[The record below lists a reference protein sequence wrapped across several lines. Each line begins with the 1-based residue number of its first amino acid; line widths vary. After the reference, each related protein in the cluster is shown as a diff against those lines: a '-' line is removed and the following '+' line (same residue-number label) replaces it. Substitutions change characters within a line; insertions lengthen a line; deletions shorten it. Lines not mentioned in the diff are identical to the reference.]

1 MNKKKRSYA
10 YSVIELFESQ
20 VNATSDYIA
29 LSDKKSQYTYC
40 ELNEKVNQFSQ
51 CLRKNGIIK
60 GDCVAILL
68 DPSTDFILC
77 ILAIVKLG
85 AVYVPMDTL
94 APVTRLNHLLKE
106 TNPRLVITND
116 ELKQKLQEISI
127 PQYLVRQLH
136 FESISYSKENIGEM
150 IHPEEPLY
158 MIYTS
163 GSTGKPKGV
172 IIPHQAVVN
181 LAVVENY
188 ASVQRGQIVAQCN
201 NLAFDASTFEIWSSL
216 LNGGKLCVIS
226 KETRAN
232 PMALKKTLEDNAV
245 EYLLLPTALFH
256 QLIKSAP
263 KTLNQPKT
271 ILFGGEQINPA
282 LLRQFIVHRNK
293 INKPVTL
300 INGYGPS
307 EGTTFACRHIINEE
321 LLTSD
326 EHLSAIGV
334 PFKNTQTYV
343 LDEQMNEVDEGELYL
358 SGIHLALG
366 YHRSE
371 DITIEK
377 FIKNPFCQI
386 APFER
391 MYKTGDLV
399 KKLSTGELLY
409 TGRVDDQVKV
419 GGYRIHLSEVERK
432 LMKHNEVSLAAVVV
446 EMGGGLHKML
456 TAYIVFSSPH
466 TKIHADELREFLSQE
481 LPSYML
487 PAKYVMVD
495 ELPLTPIGKIDKA
508 KLDQISHTDLSFHI
522 DKSLTNKT
530 EETLKDIWNHLLNR
544 SHIEVN
550 KNLFDLGA
558 TSLLI
563 TEACTLINHA
573 LHTELQVVDLL
584 EHPTIHK
591 LTKYIEGDI
600 DVPLVREI
608 HSTTSSDIAIVGM
621 SCRFPGA
628 NNIDQF
634 WDNLCQGKDC
644 LTRFNPEDFGGSLQ
658 KTSNFVPVKGI
669 LSDIDQF
676 DASFFNFSPVDANIT
691 DPQQRIFLE
700 CAWEALE
707 SAAIAPKKQKVK
719 TISVFAGM
727 TDSTYLHE
735 NLLKNNR
742 FCREYDLFHQ
752 RIATSLSMLSTQTSY
767 RLNLK
772 GRSVNVN
779 TACSTG
785 LIAVDHACQDLILG
799 HSDIALAGASCV
811 TVPQIDGYIY
821 QPGSIV
827 SPDGYCRPFSS
838 EANGTVFS
846 NGVGVVV
853 LKRLEDA
860 INDHNTI
867 YAVIKSRGVNN
878 DGVDKLGFTAPSM
891 SGQMSCIKD
900 ALSQA
905 KLTADQIS
913 FVEAHG
919 TATALGDVI
928 ELHALSAVYR
938 EQTEL
943 SHYCALGSVKANIG
957 HTDVA
962 AGMAGLI
969 KTALCLYHKKITP
982 MIYFDKPNP
991 DLGLE
996 ESPFYVNDQL
1006 MDWENV
1012 HRARYAGVS
1021 SFGVGGTNVHMILS
1035 DYDVSQHTTAPFL
1048 QTEELVFVSG
1058 KTQRAL
1064 EEQIQKLDQ
1073 YLSSDR
1079 CNDDMLR
1086 DIAYTLHRGRDD
1098 FNWRR
1103 FSVGKNIVEIQKGL
1117 QETHSVYCDDEV
1129 QHSIVLMFSGQGTQ
1143 YPRMAMELFDT
1154 IPRFREYVLQGIKTA
1169 NHYLNCDLL
1178 HLIKN
1183 SDTDSLAPTQ
1193 FTQPALFIIEYA
1205 LARLL
1210 MECGVQLDV
1219 LIGHSIGEYV
1229 AACVAG
1235 VFSFE
1240 DGIALVCERGLLMAN
1255 VPAGQMLSLECSDEE
1270 CQEYQLVSGVSLAL
1284 HNATHQYVLAGN
1296 TESIGVLEKHLIKH
1310 KKQYHKLKVSH
1321 AFHSGMMECLEKP
1334 FKELFS
1340 NITLSPPMIPIVSNV
1355 TGDWLSAEDAMSPDY
1370 WYRHLRYTVQ
1380 FAQGVHLL
1388 LQDEH
1393 PLFVEV
1399 GLGQSLC
1406 GFVNTMSSKHVFV
1419 TSTLPSH
1426 YKPVSDL
1433 TQFLTTL
1440 GQLWTKGVAVLL
1452 EPLHESSVRKS
1463 IALPTYAF
1471 QRQRYWIHPDES
1483 SLKLNRQTKLYSPVW
1498 TREALSEVNHITLG
1512 DYQWVIFKDT
1522 RDIGQQLIN
1531 VLSFYNVRP
1540 IIIEAGDAFII
1551 HSQTHFTINPVLKE
1565 HYIDCFKCL
1574 REALNHPKFIHC
1586 WSLDGVEEEVQEG
1599 TAIDVCFDKGF
1610 YSLLYVI
1617 QAYVEVI
1624 GAQTELSCCIM
1635 THGTQPILGTERL
1648 SPVNATLSSFC
1659 HVVPLEH
1666 PLIRCLVVDIM
1677 REVKGVDLTSILADI
1692 LAALTI
1698 SETKDIL
1705 IAYRNNYRWFPA
1717 YVAIENNSLKS
1728 RLSDKGIYLITGGFG
1743 GIGLALSE
1751 AIASQVH
1758 QPILILSSRKSYPP
1772 QEQWAQILEDK
1783 NHQEYDTISQLKYI
1797 QSLGASINLYPCDV
1811 TNEQDV
1817 SQLFHWIF
1825 LNYGKLNGLI
1835 HAAGIAGEGIIQ
1847 LKTPDKAHQVLSP
1860 KIYGAYYLANATQNL
1875 PILDFVVLM
1884 SSIAA
1889 IVGAKGQI
1897 DYSAA
1902 NASLDV
1908 MAQSNLFHSKFT
1920 LSLNWNTWRD
1930 VGMSVCLSKT
1940 DALNL
1945 FNLGNDISSKEGQ
1958 SLFLNALS
1966 TSYRH
1971 LIISNYELAR
1981 YQELLANPVNENEE
1995 VKNRISREHLNI
2007 KNTYLEPQD
2016 ELEKQLA
2023 KLWQECLH
2031 IDSIGREDNFF
2042 ALGGHSLK
2050 AMTLIEQINAVFDC
2064 SLSIQHM
2071 YKAPTIAL
2079 LRQLISESQKQSIDI
2094 IVPLNEIDEV
2104 KPKLFFC
2111 HPVSGLVYCFN
2122 EIASLWKSA
2131 SIYGIQDPSI
2141 SVGKMLYDSIES
2153 MAKQYVD
2160 AILQI
2165 QPKGPYYLVGY
2176 SFGGTMV
2183 YEIAYLL
2190 RKQHHKIGLLALIES
2205 WSVFSPRQREDSYSI
2220 EHLFSMDD
2228 KKTKALA
2235 DLAAERMRLLLEHEP
2250 TMTSQDMILFK
2261 AKELNE
2267 GYQEIDDPYNGW
2279 AKFNK
2284 GNIMCQ
2290 TIDANHDTIM
2300 NEENSKMI
2308 AEFLQKNDFYQ

>member
-1 MNKKKRSYA
+1 MNKKKRSYK

-20 VNATSDYIA
+20 VKTTSDYIA
-29 LSDKKSQYTYC
+29 LSDKKSQYTYYD
-40 ELNEKVNQFSQ
+40 LNQKVNQFSH

-77 ILAIVKLG
+77 ILAIAKLG

-94 APVTRLNHLLKE
+94 APVTRLNHMLND
-106 TNPRLVITND
+106 TNPRLVITSD
-116 ELKQKLQEISI
+116 ELKQKLQEISV

-136 FESISYSKENIGEM
+136 LESISYSKENIKEM

-172 IIPHQAVVN
+172 IIPHQSVVN

-188 ASVQRGQIVAQCN
+188 ASVQSGQIVAQCN

-226 KETRAN
+226 KEVRTN
-232 PMALKKTLEDNAV
+232 PLELKKTLEDNAV

-263 KTLNQPKT
+263 KALNQPKT

-307 EGTTFACRHIINEE
+307 EATTFACRHVINEK
-321 LLTSD
+321 LLASD

-343 LDEQMNEVDEGELYL
+343 LDEQMNEADEGELYL

-371 DITIEK
+371 EITFEK
-377 FIKNPFCQI
+377 FIKNPFCQT

-399 KKLSTGELLY
+399 KKLPTGELLY

-495 ELPLTPIGKIDKA
+495 ELPLTPIGKIDKT
-508 KLDQISHTDLSFHI
+508 KLDQIPHTDLSFYI

-530 EETLKDIWNHLLNR
+530 EETLKEIWNHLLNR

-563 TEACTLINHA
+563 TEACTLINQA

-600 DVPLVREI
+600 DVPMVREI
-608 HSTTSSDIAIVGM
+608 HSTASWDIAIVGM

-644 LTRFNPEDFGGSLQ
+644 LTRFNSEEFSSSLQ
-658 KTSNFVPVKGI
+658 KTSNFVPVKGV
-669 LSDIDQF
+669 LTDIDQF

-707 SAAIAPKKQKVK
+707 HAAVAPKKQEER

-799 HSDIALAGASCV
+799 HSDIALAGASCI
-811 TVPQIDGYIY
+811 TIPQIDGYIY

-838 EANGTVFS
+838 KANGTVFS

-860 INDHNTI
+860 INDRNTI

-891 SGQMSCIKD
+891 SGQVSCIKD
-900 ALSQA
+900 ALCQA
-905 KLTADQIS
+905 KITPEQIS
-913 FVEAHG
+913 FVETHG

-928 ELHALSAVYR
+928 EIHALSAVYR
-938 EQTEL
+938 EQTDR

-962 AGMAGLI
+962 AGIAGLI
-969 KTALCLYHKKITP
+969 KTALCLYYKKITP
-982 MIYFDKPNP
+982 LIYFDKPNP
-991 DLGLE
+991 HLGLE
-996 ESPFYVNDQL
+996 GSPFYVNDQL
-1006 MDWENV
+1006 MDWENDHGV
-1012 HRARYAGVS
+1012 RYAGIS

-1035 DYDVSQHTTAPFL
+1035 DYDVHQQSTPRLL
-1048 QTEELVFVSG
+1048 QTEELVMISG

-1073 YLSSDR
+1073 YLSTDE
-1079 CNDDMLR
+1079 CHDYMLR
-1086 DIAYTLHRGRDD
+1086 NIAYTLHKGRDD
-1098 FNWRR
+1098 FNWRH
-1103 FSVGKNIVEIQKGL
+1103 FSVGKKIIEIQKGF
-1117 QETHSVYCDDEV
+1117 QENYSVYCDDELQYSV
-1129 QHSIVLMFSGQGTQ
+1129 VLMFSGQGTQ
-1143 YPRMAMELFDT
+1143 YPRMAMELFDL
-1154 IPRFREYVLQGIKTA
+1154 IPRFREYVLQGINAA

-1178 HLIKN
+1178 YLIKN
-1183 SDTDSLAPTQ
+1183 SATDSLAPTQ

-1210 MECGVQLDV
+1210 MDCGVQPDV

-1229 AACVAG
+1229 AACLAG

-1255 VPAGQMLSLECSDEE
+1255 VPAGQMLSIECSDEE
-1270 CQEYQLVSGVSLAL
+1270 CQEYQLIAGVSLAL
-1284 HNATHQYVLAGN
+1284 HNATHQYVLAGSP
-1296 TESIGVLEKHLIKH
+1296 ERIEILERHLMKH

-1321 AFHSGMMECLEKP
+1321 AFHSDMMECLEKP

-1340 NITLSPPMIPIVSNV
+1340 NITLSPPTIPIVSNV

-1370 WYRHLRYTVQ
+1370 WYRHLRHTVQ
-1380 FAQGVHLL
+1380 FARGVHLL

-1406 GFVNTMSSKHVFV
+1406 GFVTTMSSQPIFV
-1419 TSTLPSH
+1419 TPTLPGR
-1426 YKPVSDL
+1426 YKAVSDM

-1440 GQLWTKGVAVLL
+1440 GRLWTKGVSVLL
-1452 EPLHESSVRKS
+1452 DPVYGSSIRKK

-1471 QRQRYWIHPDES
+1471 QRQRYWIHPDEG
-1483 SLKLNRQTKLYSPVW
+1483 SLKHNKGTTLYSPVW
-1498 TREALSEVNHITLG
+1498 TREALSEVSHACKVS
-1512 DYQWVIFKDT
+1512 DYQWVVFKDT
-1522 RDIGQQLIN
+1522 MDIGQQIIN
-1531 VLSFYNVRP
+1531 VLSFYNAQPV
-1540 IIIEAGDAFII
+1540 IIEAGDEFII
-1551 HSQTHFTINPVLKE
+1551 HSQTHFTINPAVKE
-1565 HYIDCFKCL
+1565 HYIDCFNCL
-1574 REALNHPKFIHC
+1574 KKALNHPKFIHC
-1586 WSLDGVEEEVQEG
+1586 WSLDAIEEPQNDTTIESG
-1599 TAIDVCFDKGF
+1599 FDKGF

-1617 QAYVEVI
+1617 QSYVELI
-1624 GAQTELSCCIM
+1624 GAQHELSCCIM
-1635 THGTQPILGTERL
+1635 THGTQPVLGTERL
-1648 SPVNATLSSFC
+1648 SPANATLSSFC
-1659 HVVPLEH
+1659 RVVPLEH
-1666 PLIRCLVVDIM
+1666 PLIRCLMVDIA
-1677 REVKGVDLTSILADI
+1677 RDVKGVDLTLIFADI
-1692 LAALTI
+1692 LATLI
-1698 SETKDIL
+1698 DKSENIL
-1705 IAYRNNYRWFPA
+1705 IAYRNNYRWLPSH
-1717 YVAIENNSLKS
+1717 VAIENNFLKS
-1728 RLSDKGIYLITGGFG
+1728 RLSDKGIYLITGGLG

-1751 AIASQVH
+1751 AIATQVS
-1758 QPILILSSRKSYPP
+1758 QPILILSSRRSYPP
-1772 QEQWAQILEDK
+1772 QDQWTQILKDK
-1783 NHQEYDTISQLKYI
+1783 NHEEHGTISQLKYI
-1797 QSLGASINLYPCDV
+1797 ESLGASINLYPCDV
-1811 TNEQDV
+1811 TNEQEV
-1817 SQLFHWIF
+1817 SQLLHWIF
-1825 LNYGKLNGLI
+1825 LNFGKLNGLI
-1835 HAAGIAGEGIIQ
+1835 HAAGRAGKGVIQ
-1847 LKTPDKAHQVLSP
+1847 LKTHEKAHQVLST
-1860 KIYGAYYLANATQNL
+1860 KIYGAYYLAKATHNL
-1875 PILDFVVLM
+1875 PILDFVVLI

-1889 IVGAKGQI
+1889 VVGAKGQL

-1902 NASLDV
+1902 NAGLDV

-1930 VGMSVCLSKT
+1930 VGMSVDSST
-1940 DALNL
+1940 TNALNL
-1945 FNLGNDISSKEGQ
+1945 FNLGNDISSQEGQ

-1966 TSYRH
+1966 TSYRQ

-1981 YQELLANPVNENEE
+1981 YQALLANPVNQQEE
-1995 VKNRISREHLNI
+1995 TKNTVAREYLNI
-2007 KNTYLEPQD
+2007 KTIYSEPED

-2023 KLWQECLH
+2023 ELWQECLH
-2031 IDSIGREDNFF
+2031 IDFIGREDNFF

-2050 AMTLIEQINAVFDC
+2050 AMSLVEQMNAVFNC

-2079 LRQLISESQKQSIDI
+2079 LRQLISENQKQTIDI
-2094 IVPLNEIDEV
+2094 IVPLNEVDEL

-2141 SVGKMLYDSIES
+2141 SVGKMLYDSIDS

-2160 AILQI
+2160 AILHI
-2165 QPKGPYYLVGY
+2165 QPQGPYNLVGY

-2183 YEIAYLL
+2183 YEIAHRL
-2190 RKQHHKIGLLALIES
+2190 RQQHHEIGLLVLIES

-2220 EHLFSMDD
+2220 EHFFAMDD
-2228 KKTKALA
+2228 KKSKELA
-2235 DLAAERMRLLLEHEP
+2235 YLAAERMRLLLEHEP
-2250 TMTSQDMILFK
+2250 TRTNQDMILFK
-2261 AKELNE
+2261 AKKLND
-2267 GYQEIDDPYNGW
+2267 GYLEIDDPYNGW

-2284 GNIMCQ
+2284 GNIICRI
-2290 TIDANHDTIM
+2290 IDANHDTIM

-2308 AEFLQKNDFYQ
+2308 AEFLQKSDFYQ

>member
-1 MNKKKRSYA
+1 MNKKKRSYE

-20 VNATSDYIA
+20 VKTTSDYIA
-29 LSDKKSQYTYC
+29 LSDKKSQYTYK
-40 ELNEKVNQFSQ
+40 ELNEKVNQFSH

-77 ILAIVKLG
+77 ILAIAKLG

-94 APVTRLNHLLKE
+94 APVTRLNHMLKD
-106 TNPRLVITND
+106 TNPRLVITSD
-116 ELKQKLQEISI
+116 ELKQKVQEISVS
-127 PQYLVRQLH
+127 QYLVRQLH
-136 FESISYSKENIGEM
+136 LESISYPKENIKEK
-150 IHPEEPLY
+150 IHPEDPLY

-181 LAVVENY
+181 LSVVENY
-188 ASVQRGQIVAQCN
+188 ASVQPGQILAQCN

-216 LNGGKLCVIS
+216 LNGGKLYVIS
-226 KETRAN
+226 KEVRTN
-232 PMALKKTLEDNAV
+232 PLELKKTLEENAV

-271 ILFGGEQINPA
+271 ILFGGEQINPV

-307 EGTTFACRHIINEE
+307 EATTFACRHIVNEK
-321 LLTSD
+321 LLASD

-334 PFKNTQTYV
+334 PFKNTQIYV
-343 LDEQMNEVDEGELYL
+343 LDEQMNEVEEGELYL

-371 DITIEK
+371 EITFEK
-377 FIKNPFCQI
+377 FIKNPFCQTP
-386 APFER
+386 PFKR
-391 MYKTGDLV
+391 IYKTGDLV
-399 KKLSTGELLY
+399 RKLPTGELLY

-446 EMGGGLHKML
+446 EIGGGLHKML

-495 ELPLTPIGKIDKA
+495 ELPLTPIGKIDKT
-508 KLDQISHTDLSFHI
+508 KLDQIPHTDLSFYI

-530 EETLKDIWNHLLNR
+530 EETLKEIWNYLLNR

-563 TEACTLINHA
+563 TEACTLINNA

-591 LTKYIEGDI
+591 LTKFIEGDI
-600 DVPLVREI
+600 DVPMVREI
-608 HSTTSSDIAIVGM
+608 HSTASWDIAIVGM

-628 NNIDQF
+628 KNIDQF
-634 WDNLCQGKDC
+634 WNNLCQGKDC
-644 LTRFNPEDFGGSLQ
+644 LTRFDFEEFGSSLQ
-658 KTSNFVPVKGI
+658 KTSNFVPVKGV
-669 LSDIDQF
+669 LADIDKF

-707 SAAIAPKKQKVK
+707 HAAVAPKKQEER

-735 NLLKNNR
+735 NLLMNNR

-799 HSDIALAGASCV
+799 HSDIALAGASCI

-827 SPDGYCRPFSS
+827 SPDGYCRPFSA

-853 LKRLEDA
+853 LKRLENA
-860 INDHNTI
+860 INDCNTI

-891 SGQMSCIKD
+891 SGQVSCIKD
-900 ALSQA
+900 ALCQA
-905 KLTADQIS
+905 KLTPDQIS

-938 EQTEL
+938 EQTER

-962 AGMAGLI
+962 AGLAGLI
-969 KTALCLYHKKITP
+969 KTALSLYHKKITP
-982 MIYFDKPNP
+982 MIHFDKPNP
-991 DLGLE
+991 NLGLE

-1006 MDWENV
+1006 LDWDSDDG
-1012 HRARYAGVS
+1012 ARYAGIS

-1035 DYDVSQHTTAPFL
+1035 DYDVHRQSTVRFS
-1048 QTEELVFVSG
+1048 QTEELIFVSG

-1064 EEQIQKLDQ
+1064 EEQTQKLDQ
-1073 YLSSDR
+1073 YLSADG
-1079 CNDDMLR
+1079 CNDNMLR
-1086 DIAYTLHRGRDD
+1086 DIAYTLHKGRDD

-1103 FSVGKNIVEIQKGL
+1103 FSVGKSIIEIQKGL
-1117 QETHSVYCDDEV
+1117 RENDSVYRDDEV
-1129 QHSIVLMFSGQGTQ
+1129 QYSIVFMFSGQGTQ

-1154 IPRFREYVLQGIKTA
+1154 TPRFREYVSQGIKTA

-1178 HLIKN
+1178 DLIKN
-1183 SDTDSLAPTQ
+1183 SDTDTLAPTQ

-1210 MECGVQLDV
+1210 MECGVQPDV

-1229 AACVAG
+1229 AACLAG

-1240 DGIALVCERGLLMAN
+1240 DGIALVCERGLLMAK
-1255 VPAGQMLSLECSDEE
+1255 VPEGQMLLIECSGEE
-1270 CQEYQLVSGVSLAL
+1270 CQQYQLVSGASLAL
-1284 HNATHQYVLAGN
+1284 HNATNQYVLAGN
-1296 TESIGVLEKHLIKH
+1296 PDSIGVLEKHLIKH

-1340 NITLSPPMIPIVSNV
+1340 NIRLSPPTIPIVSNV
-1355 TGDWLSAEDAMSPDY
+1355 TGERLSAEDAMSPEY
-1370 WYRHLRYTVQ
+1370 WYRHLRHTVQ

-1388 LQDEH
+1388 LNDEH

-1406 GFVNTMSSKHVFV
+1406 GFVTTMSSKQVFV
-1419 TSTLPSH
+1419 TSTLPGH

-1440 GQLWTKGVAVLL
+1440 GRLWTKGVSVLL
-1452 EPLHESSVRKS
+1452 DPVYGSSVRKR

-1471 QRQRYWIHPDES
+1471 QRQRYWIDPDRNS
-1483 SLKLNRQTKLYSPVW
+1483 PKLKKQTVLYSPVW
-1498 TREALSEVNHITLG
+1498 TRGALSEVNHTKIS
-1512 DYQWVIFKDT
+1512 DYQWVVFKDSM
-1522 RDIGQQLIN
+1522 DIGQQIIN

-1540 IIIEAGDAFII
+1540 IIIESGDEFII
-1551 HSQTHFTINPVLKE
+1551 HSQSHFTINPVVKE

-1574 REALNHPKFIHC
+1574 RETLNHPKLIHC
-1586 WSLDGVEEEVQEG
+1586 WSLDENQGLDDDATIE
-1599 TAIDVCFDKGF
+1599 ASFDKGF
-1610 YSLLYVI
+1610 YSLMYVI
-1617 QAYVEVI
+1617 QSFVEVI
-1624 GAQTELSCCIM
+1624 GTKNELGFCII
-1635 THGTQPILGTERL
+1635 TRGTQHILGTERL
-1648 SPVNATLSSFC
+1648 SPANATLSSFC
-1659 HVVPLEH
+1659 RVVPLEH
-1666 PLIRCLVVDIM
+1666 PLIRCLMADID
-1677 REVKGVDLTSILADI
+1677 RDVKGVELTAIFADI
-1692 LAALTI
+1692 LATLVDK
-1698 SETKDIL
+1698 SRDIL
-1705 IAYRNNYRWFPA
+1705 VAYRNNYRWLPA
-1717 YVAIENNSLKS
+1717 YVAIENNSLKT
-1728 RLSDKGIYLITGGFG
+1728 RLSDNGIYLITGGLG
-1743 GIGLALSE
+1743 GVGLALSE
-1751 AIASQVH
+1751 AIASQVC
-1758 QPILILSSRKSYPP
+1758 QPVLILSSRKPYPP
-1772 QEQWAQILEDK
+1772 QEQWTRILADK
-1783 NHQEYDTISQLKYI
+1783 NHEDHDTVSRLKYI

-1811 TNEQDV
+1811 TNDQDV
-1817 SQLFHWIF
+1817 SQLLHWIF
-1825 LNYGKLNGLI
+1825 LKYGKLNGLI
-1835 HAAGIAGEGIIQ
+1835 HAAGRAGNGVLQ
-1847 LKTPDKAHQVLSP
+1847 LKTHEKAYQVLST
-1860 KIYGAYYLANATQNL
+1860 KIYGAYYLAKATQKL

-1889 IVGAKGQI
+1889 VVGAKGQI

-1902 NASLDV
+1902 NASLDA

-1930 VGMSVCLSKT
+1930 VGMSVHSSKT
-1940 DALNL
+1940 DDLNL
-1945 FNLGNDISSKEGQ
+1945 LNLGNDISSKEGQ

-1966 TSYRH
+1966 TSYRQ
-1971 LIISNYELAR
+1971 LVISNYELDR
-1981 YQELLANPVNENEE
+1981 YQALLANTVNEKEE
-1995 VKNRISREHLNI
+1995 TKNKVSRKHLNI
-2007 KNTYLEPQD
+2007 KNTYSEPQD

-2050 AMTLIEQINAVFDC
+2050 AMTLIEQMNTLFNC

-2079 LRQLISESQKQSIDI
+2079 LRQLISENHKQSIDI
-2094 IVPLNEIDEV
+2094 IVPLNEIDEL

-2141 SVGKMLYDSIES
+2141 SVGKMLYDSIDS

-2160 AILQI
+2160 AILHI

-2183 YEIAYLL
+2183 YEIAHLL
-2190 RKQHHKIGLLALIES
+2190 RQQHHKIGLLALIES

-2220 EHLFSMDD
+2220 GHFFAMYD
-2228 KKTKALA
+2228 KRNKELA
-2235 DLAAERMRLLLEHEP
+2235 YLAAERMKLLLEHEP
-2250 TMTSQDMILFK
+2250 TLTSQDMILFK
-2261 AKELNE
+2261 AKKLNE
-2267 GYQEIDDPYNGW
+2267 GYQEIDDPFNGW

-2284 GNIMCQ
+2284 GNIVCQ
-2290 TIDANHDTIM
+2290 VIDANHDTIM

-2308 AEFLQKNDFYQ
+2308 AEFLQKSGFYQ

>member
-1 MNKKKRSYA
+1 MNKKKRSYK

-20 VNATSDYIA
+20 VKTTSDYIA
-29 LSDKKSQYTYC
+29 LSDKKSQYTYYD
-40 ELNEKVNQFSQ
+40 LNQKVNQFSH
-51 CLRKNGIIK
+51 CLRKKGIIK

-77 ILAIVKLG
+77 ILAIAKLG

-94 APVTRLNHLLKE
+94 APVTRLNHMLND
-106 TNPRLVITND
+106 TNPRLVITSD
-116 ELKQKLQEISI
+116 ELKQKLEEISV

-136 FESISYSKENIGEM
+136 LESISYSKENIKEM

-188 ASVQRGQIVAQCN
+188 ASVQPGQIVAQCN

-226 KETRAN
+226 KEVRTN
-232 PMALKKTLEDNAV
+232 PLELKKTIEDNAV

-307 EGTTFACRHIINEE
+307 EATTFACRHVINEK
-321 LLTSD
+321 LLAND

-343 LDEQMNEVDEGELYL
+343 LDEQMNEADEGELYL

-371 DITIEK
+371 EITFEK
-377 FIKNPFCQI
+377 FIKNPFCQT

-399 KKLSTGELLY
+399 KKLPTGELLY

-495 ELPLTPIGKIDKA
+495 ELPLTLIGKIDKT
-508 KLDQISHTDLSFHI
+508 KLDQIPHTDLSFYI

-530 EETLKDIWNHLLNR
+530 EETLKEIWNHLLNR

-563 TEACTLINHA
+563 TEACTLINQA

-600 DVPLVREI
+600 DVPTVREI
-608 HSTTSSDIAIVGM
+608 HSTASWDIAIVGM

-644 LTRFNPEDFGGSLQ
+644 LTRFNSEEFGSSLP
-658 KTSNFVPVKGI
+658 KTSNFVPVKGV
-669 LSDIDQF
+669 LADIDQF

-707 SAAIAPKKQKVK
+707 HAAVAPKKQEER

-735 NLLKNNR
+735 NLLKNNL

-799 HSDIALAGASCV
+799 HSDIALAGASCI
-811 TVPQIDGYIY
+811 TIPQIDGYIY

-838 EANGTVFS
+838 KANGTVFS

-860 INDHNTI
+860 INDRNTI

-891 SGQMSCIKD
+891 SGQVSCIKD
-900 ALSQA
+900 ALCQA
-905 KLTADQIS
+905 KITPEQIS

-938 EQTEL
+938 EQTDR

-969 KTALCLYHKKITP
+969 KTALCLYYKKITP
-982 MIYFDKPNP
+982 LIYFDKPNP
-991 DLGLE
+991 HLGLE

-1006 MDWENV
+1006 MDWEND
-1012 HRARYAGVS
+1012 HGARYAGIS

-1035 DYDVSQHTTAPFL
+1035 DYDVHQQSTPRLL
-1048 QTEELVFVSG
+1048 QTEELVMISG

-1073 YLSSDR
+1073 YLSTDE
-1079 CNDDMLR
+1079 CHDYMLR
-1086 DIAYTLHRGRDD
+1086 NIAYTLHKGRDD
-1098 FNWRR
+1098 FNWRH
-1103 FSVGKNIVEIQKGL
+1103 FSVGKKIIEIQKGF
-1117 QETHSVYCDDEV
+1117 QENYSVYCDDEV
-1129 QHSIVLMFSGQGTQ
+1129 QYSVVLMFSGQGTQ
-1143 YPRMAMELFDT
+1143 YPRMAMELFDL
-1154 IPRFREYVLQGIKTA
+1154 IPRFREYVLQGINAA

-1178 HLIKN
+1178 YLIKN
-1183 SDTDSLAPTQ
+1183 SATNSLAPTQ

-1210 MECGVQLDV
+1210 MDCGVQPDV

-1229 AACVAG
+1229 AACLAG

-1255 VPAGQMLSLECSDEE
+1255 VPTGQMLSIECSDEE
-1270 CQEYQLVSGVSLAL
+1270 CQEYQLISGVSRAL
-1284 HNATHQYVLAGN
+1284 HNATHQYVLAGSP
-1296 TESIGVLEKHLIKH
+1296 ERIEILEKHLLKH
-1310 KKQYHKLKVSH
+1310 KKQYHKLNVSH
-1321 AFHSGMMECLEKP
+1321 AFHSDMMECLEKP

-1340 NITLSPPMIPIVSNV
+1340 NITLSPPTIPIVSNV

-1370 WYRHLRYTVQ
+1370 WYRHLRHTVQ
-1380 FAQGVHLL
+1380 FARGVHLL

-1406 GFVNTMSSKHVFV
+1406 GFVTTMSSKPIFV
-1419 TSTLPSH
+1419 TPTLPGR
-1426 YKPVSDL
+1426 YKAVSDM

-1440 GQLWTKGVAVLL
+1440 GRLWTKGVSVFLD
-1452 EPLHESSVRKS
+1452 PVYGSSIRKN

-1471 QRQRYWIHPDES
+1471 QRQRYWIHPDER
-1483 SLKLNRQTKLYSPVW
+1483 SLKLNKNTMLYSPVW
-1498 TREALSEVNHITLG
+1498 TREALSEVSHACKVS
-1512 DYQWVIFKDT
+1512 DYQWVVFKDT
-1522 RDIGQQLIN
+1522 MGIGEQIIN
-1531 VLSFYNVRP
+1531 VLSFYNAQP
-1540 IIIEAGDAFII
+1540 IIIEAGDEFII
-1551 HSQTHFTINPVLKE
+1551 HSQTHFTINPAVKE
-1565 HYIDCFKCL
+1565 HYIDCFNCL
-1574 REALNHPKFIHC
+1574 KKALNHSKFIHC
-1586 WSLDGVEEEVQEG
+1586 WSLDAMEEPQNDTTIESG
-1599 TAIDVCFDKGF
+1599 FDKGF

-1617 QAYVEVI
+1617 QSYVELI
-1624 GAQTELSCCIM
+1624 GAQHELSCCIM
-1635 THGTQPILGTERL
+1635 THGTQPVLGTERL
-1648 SPVNATLSSFC
+1648 SPANATLSSFC
-1659 HVVPLEH
+1659 RVVPLEH
-1666 PLIRCLVVDIM
+1666 PLIRCLMVDIA
-1677 REVKGVDLTSILADI
+1677 RDAKGVDLTSIFADI
-1692 LAALTI
+1692 LATLI
-1698 SETKDIL
+1698 DKSENIL
-1705 IAYRNNYRWFPA
+1705 IAYRNNYRWLPS
-1717 YVAIENNSLKS
+1717 YVAIENNFLKS
-1728 RLSDKGIYLITGGFG
+1728 RLSDKGIYLITGGLG

-1751 AIASQVH
+1751 AIATQVC
-1758 QPILILSSRKSYPP
+1758 QPILILSSRRSYPP
-1772 QEQWAQILEDK
+1772 QDQWAQILEDK
-1783 NHQEYDTISQLKYI
+1783 NHEEHGTISQLKYI
-1797 QSLGASINLYPCDV
+1797 ESLGASINLYPCDV
-1811 TNEQDV
+1811 TNEQEV
-1817 SQLFHWIF
+1817 SQLLHWIF
-1825 LNYGKLNGLI
+1825 LNFGKLNGLI
-1835 HAAGIAGEGIIQ
+1835 HAAGRAGKGVIQ
-1847 LKTPDKAHQVLSP
+1847 LKTHEKAHQVLST
-1860 KIYGAYYLANATQNL
+1860 KIYGAYYLAKATHNL

-1889 IVGAKGQI
+1889 VVGAQGQL

-1920 LSLNWNTWRD
+1920 ISLNWNTWRD
-1930 VGMSVCLSKT
+1930 VGMSVDSST
-1940 DALNL
+1940 TNPLNL

-1966 TSYRH
+1966 TSYRQ

-1981 YQELLANPVNENEE
+1981 YQALLANPPHDQEE
-1995 VKNRISREHLNI
+1995 TKNTVAREYLNI
-2007 KNTYLEPQD
+2007 KTIYSEPED

-2031 IDSIGREDNFF
+2031 IDFIGRDDNFF

-2050 AMTLIEQINAVFDC
+2050 AMSLVEQMNAVFNC

-2079 LRQLISESQKQSIDI
+2079 LRQLISENQKQTIDI
-2094 IVPLNEIDEV
+2094 IVPLNEVDTV

-2141 SVGKMLYDSIES
+2141 SVGKMLYDSIDS

-2160 AILQI
+2160 AILHI

-2183 YEIAYLL
+2183 YEIAHRL
-2190 RKQHHKIGLLALIES
+2190 RQQHHEIGLLALIES

-2220 EHLFSMDD
+2220 EHLFAMDD
-2228 KKTKALA
+2228 KKSKELA
-2235 DLAAERMRLLLEHEP
+2235 HLAAERMRLLLEHEP
-2250 TMTSQDMILFK
+2250 TRTNQDMILFK
-2261 AKELNE
+2261 AKKLSE
-2267 GYQEIDDPYNGW
+2267 GYREIDDPYNGW

-2284 GNIMCQ
+2284 GNIICQ
-2290 TIDANHDTIM
+2290 IIDANHDTIM

-2308 AEFLQKNDFYQ
+2308 AEFLQKSDLYQ